1 MCSTKGKGIN
11 MGIKFGEGKEIKVG
25 AGRNMSDVEINL
37 SKLKDGEKAKLRLVG
52 EIMPNYRYWVKTRDG
67 KKKPKLTPFFDRDTE
82 NLKAGD
88 PLAGVGQKEFF
99 YTVNCIDRSDNKM
112 KILILKTTV
121 YRYLYSLAVDPDYGN
136 CADSTTGF
144 DINIVKERTGPQPQ
158 NVKYNVSPSLKL
170 TPLSEEEQAMEL
182 HNLEEIYDPGTDADY
197 TNWVTENTTV
207 FDNIDTNTSATGTE
221 DIPF

>member
-1 MCSTKGKGIN
+1 
-11 MGIKFGEGKEIKVG
+11 MGIKFGEGRELK
-25 AGRNMSDVEINL
+25 AGTGKNMSDIEISL
-37 SKLKDGEKAKLRLVG
+37 SKLKDGEKVKLRLIG
-52 EIMPNYRYWVKTRDG
+52 DILPNYRYWVKCRDG
-67 KKKPKLTPFFDRDTE
+67 KKKPRLTPFFDRETE
-82 NLKAGD
+82 NINAGD
-88 PLAGVGQKEFF
+88 PLLGAGQKEFF
-99 YTVNCIDRSDNKM
+99 YTVNCIDRSDGKM

-170 TPLSEEEQAMEL
+170 TPLSEEEKAMEL
-182 HNLEEIYDPGTDADY
+182 HNLEEAYEPGTEEDYLVWVRENTVALDNDVPDPGHGRD
-197 TNWVTENTTV
+197 
-207 FDNIDTNTSATGTE
+207 E